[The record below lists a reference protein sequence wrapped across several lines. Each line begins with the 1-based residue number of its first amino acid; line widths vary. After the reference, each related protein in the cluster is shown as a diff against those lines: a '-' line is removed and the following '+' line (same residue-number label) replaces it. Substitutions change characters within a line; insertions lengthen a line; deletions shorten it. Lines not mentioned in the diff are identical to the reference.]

1 MQTNAL
7 LNATDLTNRLAFIQA
22 AQSLKEVLRSAYTAN
37 GRQEST
43 AEHTWRLALLIMVL
57 ADQLPEL
64 DLLKTLKMAVI
75 HDLGEAIHG
84 DIPAIMQEGI
94 SNKSAQERQDLA
106 TLLQPLPNRLQ
117 QEFLMLW
124 DEYDQASSPEALAV
138 KALDKLETLIQ
149 HNQGLNPTDFNY
161 AFNLSYGK
169 QYTDQ
174 HPLFAALRELVDQDT
189 QAKVLNQ

>member
-7 LNATDLTNRLAFIQA
+7 LNATDLSNRLAFIQA

-75 HDLGEAIHG
+75 HDLGEAIQG
-84 DIPAIMQEGI
+84 DIPAIMQEGV

-149 HNQGLNPTDFNY
+149 HNQGLNPADFNY

-174 HPLFAALRELVDQDT
+174 HHLFAALRELVDQDT
-189 QAKVLNQ
+189 QAKVLGQ

>member
-1 MQTNAL
+1 MPSSFY
-7 LNATDLTNRLAFIQA
+7 LNTHDLQGRLHFIQA
-22 AQSLKEVLRSAYTAN
+22 AQSLKEVLRSAYTVN

-84 DIPAIMQEGI
+84 DIPAIMQEGV

-106 TLLQPLPNRLQ
+106 TLLQPLPNILQ

-124 DEYDQASSPEALAV
+124 DEYDQARGIV
-138 KALDKLETLIQ
+138 YR
-149 HNQGLNPTDFNY
+149 G
-161 AFNLSYGK
+161 
-169 QYTDQ
+169 
-174 HPLFAALRELVDQDT
+174 
-189 QAKVLNQ
+189 

>member
-1 MQTNAL
+1 MHTNAPLKTEDL
-7 LNATDLTNRLAFIQA
+7 LNRLVFIQA
-22 AQSLKEVLRSAYTAN
+22 AQSLKEVLRSAYTTN

-43 AEHTWRLALLIMVL
+43 AEHTWRLTLLIMVL
-57 ADQLPEL
+57 ADHLPEL

-84 DIPAIMQEGI
+84 DIPAIIQAGTG
-94 SNKSAQERQDLA
+94 NKSAQERQDLA
-106 TLLQPLPNRLQ
+106 TLLQPLPSHLQ

-149 HNQGLNPTDFNY
+149 HNQGLNPANFNY
-161 AFNLSYGK
+161 TFNLSYGK
-169 QYTDQ
+169 RYTNS
-174 HPLFAALRELVDQDT
+174 HPLFATLRELVDQHT
-189 QAKVLNQ
+189 QQKVLSQ